1 MRTKQQRQQ
10 RKDDIDFDKIFENTI
25 YAPKVE
31 NKTPRH
37 IEILGGM
44 VVAMFMAMLFT
55 WVAINWVV
63 GCGEIIRTTDG
74 LVLYGECVLMPW
86 RN

>member
-1 MRTKQQRQQ
+1 MRTKQQQQ
-10 RKDDIDFDKIFENTI
+10 RDNAIDELIERSI

-74 LVLYGECVLMPW
+74 LVLFGECVLMPW

>member
-1 MRTKQQRQQ
+1 MLKH
-10 RKDDIDFDKIFENTI
+10 FDNTI
-25 YAPKVE
+25 YAQKVE
-31 NKTPRH
+31 TKTPRH

-44 VVAMFMAMLFT
+44 VVAMFMSMLVT
-55 WVAINWVV
+55 WVVINWLI
-63 GCGEIIRTTDG
+63 GCGEIIRTVDG

>member
-1 MRTKQQRQQ
+1 MRTKKQQQRDNAIDELIQ
-10 RKDDIDFDKIFENTI
+10 RSI

-31 NKTPRH
+31 TTTPRH

-44 VVAMFMAMLFT
+44 VVAMLVAVLFA

-86 RN
+86 RS